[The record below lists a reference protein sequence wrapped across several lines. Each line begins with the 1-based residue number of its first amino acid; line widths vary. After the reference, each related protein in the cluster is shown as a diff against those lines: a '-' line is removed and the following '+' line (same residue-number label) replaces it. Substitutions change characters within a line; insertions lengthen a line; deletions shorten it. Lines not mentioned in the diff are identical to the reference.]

1 MKKKGLNKAYLLVCI
16 FYTVYYITLG
26 VFYPYANLYY
36 ERLGFSGSQIGL
48 MTSLGMIAAMLI
60 TPLWG
65 ILSDK
70 FKNPRA
76 VIAFLLA
83 MAGVS
88 SLIWSMQK
96 AFVPVLILSVIFAVF
111 RQNTSSLIDAFGV
124 QVCDEQNKDFG
135 FARSMGSLGYLLG
148 SFVIA
153 NLLFA
158 FGCSGPYMQ
167 VYVFCSFVG
176 SVMILFI
183 PHRHQ
188 MESSKSNEKLSVHL
202 VELLKNRDYL
212 FILMMMLL
220 TIMVMDTVMNYA
232 GNHLIYTLHQS
243 DSMIGIA
250 SFAQV
255 FPEILILMVANRIF
269 SKMKTSQIFMV
280 GALAQIVRFTLCA
293 SSSSI
298 VVFLAATA
306 LNGVSI
312 AVCSVAYVSYIYQ
325 KVNPNVLNSA
335 MAIYATVYTIGSAIL
350 NQVFGFVYQ
359 YGTSYHLFWI
369 SAFTAMIAFVLVLL
383 NCRLDQ

>member
-1 MKKKGLNKAYLLVCI
+1 
-16 FYTVYYITLG
+16 
-26 VFYPYANLYY
+26 
-36 ERLGFSGSQIGL
+36 
-48 MTSLGMIAAMLI
+48 MTSLGLIASMLI

-83 MAGVS
+83 MTGVT

-96 AFVPVLILSVIFAVF
+96 VFVPVLILSVVFAVF

-124 QVCDEQNKDFG
+124 QVCDEQKKDFG

-153 NLLFA
+153 NILFA
-158 FGCSGPYMQ
+158 FGFSGPYMQ

-176 SVMILFI
+176 AVMILFI
-183 PHRHQ
+183 PHRYQ
-188 MESSKSNEKLSVHL
+188 MEADKSNEKLSTHL

-212 FILMMMLL
+212 FILVMMLC

-232 GNHLIYTLHQS
+232 GNHLIYTLNQS

-298 VVFLAATA
+298 VVFLTATA

-312 AVCSVAYVSYIYQ
+312 AVCSVAYVSYIHQ

-369 SAFTAMIAFVLVLL
+369 SASTALVAFVLILF
-383 NCRLDQ
+383 NRRLDQ

>member
-1 MKKKGLNKAYLLVCI
+1 
-16 FYTVYYITLG
+16 
-26 VFYPYANLYY
+26 
-36 ERLGFSGSQIGL
+36 
-48 MTSLGMIAAMLI
+48 
-60 TPLWG
+60 
-65 ILSDK
+65 
-70 FKNPRA
+70 
-76 VIAFLLA
+76 
-83 MAGVS
+83 
-88 SLIWSMQK
+88 
-96 AFVPVLILSVIFAVF
+96 
-111 RQNTSSLIDAFGV
+111 
-124 QVCDEQNKDFG
+124 
-135 FARSMGSLGYLLG
+135 
-148 SFVIA
+148 
-153 NLLFA
+153 
-158 FGCSGPYMQ
+158 MQ

-188 MESSKSNEKLSVHL
+188 LESSKSNEKLYVHL

-312 AVCSVAYVSYIYQ
+312 AVCSVAYVSYIHQ

-335 MAIYATVYTIGSAIL
+335 MAIYATVYTIGSAII

-369 SAFTAMIAFVLVLL
+369 SAFTAVIAFVLVLL
-383 NCRLDQ
+383 NRRLDQ